1 MAERDPADPAHALA
15 RLTFVVTMAGAAVA
29 IGVAIV
35 WVLL

>member
-15 RLTFVVTMAGAAVA
+15 RFTFMVTMAGAAVA
-29 IGVAIV
+29 IGVAIL